1 MIVNR
6 KHTTGQIR
14 ATTRLGFTLIEM
26 LLVVAII
33 SILATLSLV
42 VLRGAQEDARS
53 ARTQSIISR
62 AREVLIDKIERLET
76 RTMPFNI
83 DAVISGSNLSQKQY
97 LRKRMLM
104 EWLRAEIP
112 SYYEDLEYFPSLSS
126 RNPDTS
132 VLNDRPQY
140 WPDDMLNGF
149 WASQFTQAVAF
160 RPPAA
165 LLGIRRGL
173 RMQPGATP
181 PDQWDHFDGDWL
193 PAPPF
198 IPLTRN
204 TELRNDPAV
213 IADPNRFRA
222 SLIEGAECLYAIL
235 YNTWYNDQ
243 RGTHFLGPTEVG
255 DLDGDGRPEVL
266 DAWGEPMYF
275 LVRRTVES
283 LEVDLNGDN
292 VIDDTDRDINGDSV
306 VDHEDLLI
314 DPSHPVTM
322 SDIVIEIFSTR
333 SNQF

>member
-1 MIVNR
+1 MIVNKKR
-6 KHTTGQIR
+6 TLDRQGAASRQ
-14 ATTRLGFTLIEM
+14 GFTLVEM

-33 SILATLSLV
+33 TILATLSLV
-42 VLRGAQEDARS
+42 VLRGAQEDARA

-62 AREVLIDKIERLET
+62 AREVLLDKIERLET

-83 DAVISGSNLSQKQY
+83 DAVISGANLSQKQY

-104 EWLRAEIP
+104 EWVLAEIP

-126 RNPDTS
+126 RTPDTS
-132 VLNDRPQY
+132 VGNNQPQY

-173 RMQPGATP
+173 KMEPGATP
-181 PDQWDHFDGDWL
+181 PDQWNHVDGDWL
-193 PAPPF
+193 PVPPY
-198 IPLTRN
+198 PPSTRN
-204 TELRNDPAV
+204 TEYRNDLAV
-213 IADPNRFRA
+213 LADPNRLRA
-222 SLIEGAECLYAIL
+222 SLIEGSECLYAIL

-243 RGTHFLGPTEVG
+243 RGTHFLGPSEVG
-255 DLDGDGRPEVL
+255 DLDNDGRPEVL

-275 LVRRTVES
+275 LVRRN
-283 LEVDLNGDN
+283 LEIDINGDG
-292 VIDDTDRDINGDSV
+292 VIDDTDRDVDGNST
-306 VDHEDLLI
+306 VDHLDAII

-322 SDIVIEIFSTR
+322 ADIIIELFSTR